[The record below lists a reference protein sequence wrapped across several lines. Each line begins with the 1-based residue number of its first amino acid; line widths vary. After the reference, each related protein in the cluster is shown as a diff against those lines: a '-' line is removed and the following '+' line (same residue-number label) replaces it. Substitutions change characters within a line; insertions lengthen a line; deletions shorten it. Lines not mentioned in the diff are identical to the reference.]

1 MTASPIK
8 SFLSAA
14 VIILMLMSGCKEKE
28 VQQPPV
34 PVSELPDQQEVPTEQ
49 APKKEPDRAMAVN
62 FQEAFQRIQMRDDNR
77 HRRNALMR
85 RFTEEEKAMLEK
97 ARLEIG
103 SKELTEKQKLDLLA
117 DVSDLYSKE
126 MIEIVTIALD
136 DTNEDV
142 RLEAITLLATVGDPA
157 VLAQVESMARS
168 DPSEKIRSQIERLA
182 KNRQTLRR

>member
-103 SKELTEKQKLDLLA
+103 SKELTE
-117 DVSDLYSKE
+117 
-126 MIEIVTIALD
+126 
-136 DTNEDV
+136 
-142 RLEAITLLATVGDPA
+142 
-157 VLAQVESMARS
+157 
-168 DPSEKIRSQIERLA
+168 IR
-182 KNRQTLRR
+182 